1 MKHTITIENTSPSA
15 SSALPFVSHR
25 LPPVGATSLRP
36 SLWVVRARRGL
47 LSGFYASLGSRS
59 EEELKGLMTED
70 PSLSKRR
77 EVGALPLRIYTSQ
90 GCALCEMCLS
100 PRSIFHLLSSGR
112 HSERI
117 DEESCAQNFFN
128 IWLEPVE
135 RMKITR
141 GIHRLTRACSSCH
154 RRCVRSCLD
163 GFFLC
168 FFYFFFNDVE
178 NHRVARC
185 SLRQGLQT
193 ARGAAQPSQG
203 GDFGRGVRRSVS
215 RGGRDERVGT
225 YTNDAKRS
233 NKRTTIFE
241 NRGWGGGREGE

>member
-1 MKHTITIENTSPSA
+1 MKHTITIESTSPSA

-90 GCALCEMCLS
+90 GCALCEKCLS

-141 GIHRLTRACSSCH
+141 GIHRLTRVCSSCH
-154 RRCVRSCLD
+154 RRRVRSCLD
-163 GFFLC
+163 GFFFC
-168 FFYFFFNDVE
+168 YFFFFLQ
-178 NHRVARC
+178 RC
-185 SLRQGLQT
+185 SKPSSRTLFAT
-193 ARGAAQPSQG
+193 ARRANSAWRCSTEPGWRFRPWCEEKCLPWRA
-203 GDFGRGVRRSVS
+203 GRKGWNVY
-215 RGGRDERVGT
+215 ERCKT
-225 YTNDAKRS
+225 K
-233 NKRTTIFE
+233 
-241 NRGWGGGREGE
+241 